1 MIEELN
7 IRHATTDDIDFV
19 IETIFESEK
28 SGSGM
33 ISSCKIFGI
42 TENRFENILREI
54 LCENIPDYD
63 YYLSGFL
70 IAEKNGEYVGAI
82 GSWLEAADGTPSG
95 FVKTTILYPF
105 LDRDK
110 MKEINKNV
118 SLIKELTINR
128 KPGALQLEYEYTRDQ
143 FRRQGVLSQ
152 LIRESILMNMKRY
165 DRIEKVQVA
174 LLKAN
179 LKSFDAHI
187 KLGFTIVEEKHTENP
202 EIFKFF
208 PFNTKVLLEINKED
222 LPRLLFD

>member
-1 MIEELN
+1 VIEELN
-7 IRHATTDDIDFV
+7 LRQATKDDIDFV
-19 IETIFESEK
+19 IETIIESEK
-28 SGSGM
+28 SGSEM
-33 ISSCKIFGI
+33 ISSCQIFGI
-42 TENRFENILREI
+42 TEKRFKNILREI

-95 FVKTTILYPF
+95 FIKTTILYPF
-105 LDRDK
+105 LDWDK
-110 MKEINKNV
+110 MKEISKNA
-118 SLIKELTINR
+118 SFIKDLTVNR
-128 KPGALQLEYEYTRDQ
+128 GPGALQLEYEYTRSQ
-143 FRRQGVLSQ
+143 FRRQGVLSH
-152 LIRESILMNMKRY
+152 LIKESILMNRKKY
-165 DRIEKVQVA
+165 NRIEKVQVA

-187 KLGFTIVEEKHTENP
+187 KLGFTIVEEKHVENP

-222 LPRLLFD
+222 FSRF